1 MKRVHSCIKLSV
13 SYLVLYCTLSYQ
25 QLSVHFSTQEYK
37 LVFVPSHLSRGFSCV
52 KSFSWS
58 FSVDLAENWQQ
69 ERCGFPRTYRHRV
82 SASSFMQCFQSLFII
97 FFLFQ
102 GRWLMPVWPTCLC
115 ASHQVTLR
123 LDNGDGVLLHRSG
136 SGVATQRN
144 VAHDNFTQVHILELH
159 STQTKGW

>member
-1 MKRVHSCIKLSV
+1 MKHVLSCIKLKV
-13 SYLVLYCTLSYQ
+13 LYLVLYCILSYQ
-25 QLSVHFSTQEYK
+25 QLSVHYRTQEYK
-37 LVFVPSHLSRGFSCV
+37 LLFVPSHLSRGFSCV

-69 ERCGFPRTYRHRV
+69 ECCSFPRTYRHKV
-82 SASSFMQCFQSLFII
+82 SASSLMHYFQSLFII
-97 FFLFQ
+97 FFSFQ
-102 GRWLMPVWPTCLC
+102 GRWLMPVWPTRLC

-123 LDNGDGVLLHRSG
+123 LDNGDGVLLHGSG

-144 VAHDNFTQVHILELH
+144 VAHDNFTQVHILELQ